1 MSQVRKRRSS
11 IGCVFC
17 FLHFSDIVLCNV
29 AVNVGRRRYIVMSH
43 QILRRFQVH
52 ALAAEIGA
60 VGVAK
65 IVRRDGRIKGV
76 RDDLVSVDLG
86 TGGAITGAVEACP
99 HPPQAGRGKHSA
111 ILPVEEVARFFIQH
125 RGKLVRKRH
134 EAHACG
140 RFGVLERRLIAVRL
154 ILN

>member
-1 MSQVRKRRSS
+1 MA
-11 IGCVFC
+11 I
-17 FLHFSDIVLCNV
+17 
-29 AVNVGRRRYIVMSH
+29 NVGRRRYVAMPH

-86 TGGAITGAVEACP
+86 TGGAITGAVEARP

-111 ILPVEEVARFFIQH
+111 VLPVEEVARHLSSIAANSSGSGTK
-125 RGKLVRKRH
+125 RTPAAVLVSLSV
-134 EAHACG
+134 G
-140 RFGVLERRLIAVRL
+140 
-154 ILN
+154 